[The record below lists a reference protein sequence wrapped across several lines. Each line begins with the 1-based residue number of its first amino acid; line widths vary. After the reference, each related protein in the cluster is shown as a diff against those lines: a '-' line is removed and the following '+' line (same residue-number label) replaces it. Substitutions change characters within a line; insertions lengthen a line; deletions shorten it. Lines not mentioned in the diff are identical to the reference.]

1 MQPIFGLSFCAARS
15 RISDALAALLVAY
28 RWVPVAQPRE
38 GAPGSPNLSPRV
50 FCRASGSRDRPAFRR
65 PRQEP
70 LPLLREPVAQRDA
83 RLPPQ
88 PLARD
93 VDRCP
98 GVARVAERGGEGA
111 SPGLDSA
118 DLLQR
123 VQHAADPDPAAP
135 AEGDYLAAV
144 LRRRRP
150 HPALDPVG

>member
-83 RLPPQ
+83 TLPPQ

-98 GVARVAERGGEGA
+98 GVARVAERGGKGA
-111 SPGLDSA
+111 PPGPDVAWLLD
-118 DLLQR
+118 R
-123 VQHAADPDPAAP
+123 GQHAGDRDPAAP
-135 AEGDYLAAV
+135 AAGGDLGCV
-144 LRRRRP
+144 
-150 HPALDPVG
+150 